1 MGERFKGWS
10 ASLMKTGSKTGLTG
24 DLIAVFR
31 YLKGVHKHEGN
42 QLFTRVGSDGTRGNG
57 FKIKGNLDQIS
68 E

>member
-1 MGERFKGWS
+1 
-10 ASLMKTGSKTGLTG
+10 MKTGSKTGLTG